1 MVAAN
6 CMLTLGSIIRRLP
19 ILAIHAAITTANP
32 VVDAEVSLT
41 VLPAYGAIVNMP
53 TRNAEAAGHC
63 CQSVRADQVA
73 MDAAPAVTVA
83 SVVLVATQA

>member
-6 CMLTLGSIIRRLP
+6 CMWTLGSIIRQQP
-19 ILAIHAAITTANP
+19 ILAIPAAITTANP

-41 VLPAYGAIVNMP
+41 VLPAYGAIVNMLTP
-53 TRNAEAAGHC
+53 NAEVAGRC
-63 CQSVRADQVA
+63 CRSVRADQVA

-83 SVVLVATQA
+83 SAVPVATQG